1 MDAQAQIDHVEG
13 VEPVVEELERDC
25 CLRLLA
31 TGTVG
36 RLAVAQ
42 PGGAPYLVPVNS
54 TMLLRDLVSQARM
67 SE

>member
-1 MDAQAQIDHVEG
+1 
-13 VEPVVEELERDC
+13 VVEELERDC

-42 PGGAPYLVPVNS
+42 PGGAPYLVPVNY
-54 TMLLRDLVSQARM
+54 TMVLRDPVSRARM